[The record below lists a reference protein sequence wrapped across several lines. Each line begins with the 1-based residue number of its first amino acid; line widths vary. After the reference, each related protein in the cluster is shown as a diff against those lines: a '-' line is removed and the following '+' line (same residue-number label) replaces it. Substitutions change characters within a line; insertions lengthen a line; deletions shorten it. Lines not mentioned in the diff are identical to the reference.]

1 MNSTNNMMHSQTHM
15 NHSDN
20 PVKHKE
26 HMDLV
31 NLSQNLNNPA
41 VAINNGS
48 WFDPNT
54 WENDKIPEA
63 GDDVVISQ
71 GVTVTYDSISDT
83 RLNVMRVDGKLQF
96 ASNQNTKLVID
107 SIFVSEEAELSI
119 GNKDNPIEAD
129 KTAQIIFT
137 SDTPID
143 TNWDVKQLSRGLVSH
158 GKVDIFGA
166 EKTDFLTLEN
176 DVLAGT
182 NQLILKNIPE
192 GWQVG
197 DTIVVGGTQ
206 YDYDGNDED
215 NSRFQDEV
223 LTITE
228 INGNIVKF
236 TNNNIQS
243 GDNTVLRFDHKR
255 PDIAEK
261 DQLNLY
267 VANTSRNV
275 SFATENADIVPLNQ
289 RAHVMFMHNT
299 DVRVYNAGFYGL
311 GRTDKS
317 IPVDD
322 IGQNVDG
329 SVGNG
334 TNVRSRYALHFH
346 RAGSEDI
353 NGMAAVAQGNA
364 IVDSPGW
371 GIVHHDSHAIIEDNV
386 VFDVV
391 GSGIIT
397 ESGNEIGAW
406 RNNITIKTV
415 GFSGDRNALD
425 PDSSR
430 VLNFDFGFDGEGYWV
445 QGAAAIAMEDNVAIS
460 AAGGGINIYG
470 GNDGG
475 ESVRDKKFIDV
486 KNLPDYLQDI
496 AKGTDDETKVDVGAV
511 PFQLSGFESYNSRD
525 GIFSWG
531 KVRNDDGQLDS
542 NFDSEGLKRPAHEY
556 ISTLEDFK
564 LWNIYEKGIVL
575 FYNNNFEFKDGLI
588 VGDSTNA
595 NDRHGLGIFTNH
607 ASKEEIFDSLTIK
620 RFKEGLTVPFDAEKD
635 FIASELKNSSFSEID
650 NVFVSTEPPKP
661 RDNFLDEIEDFP
673 SYFEI
678 DNTEFEAAAG
688 NLAPTAAFETQAIGG
703 YAVEL
708 DASGSFDEDTDAK
721 FQNQPSQGIVAYGW
735 DLNNDGDIDKFG
747 RKINHYF
754 GNTGLRDIT
763 LTVWDNR
770 GTTNTITQAVD
781 IQQTPYKN
789 PLINSYFS
797 SNQLGEDYKAN
808 STAAN
813 QGWFATSGAK
823 HDSDRG
829 GSVVLSGEFSA
840 GLSQIIYDKQITRGL
855 QTLNLSLKN
864 IEGSSEPLQ
873 ENKILVTLYGVN
885 GEFGNDLYSGKGP
898 TQVGVLPMDSVKLLE
913 EDFGGSDYDWKQ
925 ITRDIDLG
933 TGYDYLMFQVNT
945 KEANQSGDFIAIY
958 DVAITGEG
966 LPIVTPE
973 EIIVPEIIEEL
984 PEIEIPP
991 IENPEVIEP
1000 PIENPPIEN
1009 PEVIEP
1015 PVENPTSENP
1025 EVIEPPI
1032 ENPTSENPEVIE
1044 APVENPTSE
1053 NPEVIEAPIENP
1065 PIENPEVIE
1074 APVENPPIENPPIE
1088 NPEVEA
1094 PIENPT
1100 TENPE
1105 VIEAPVDNPPIE
1117 NPEVIEAPV
1126 ENPTSENPEIIEQT
1140 QANGIFILPDNKN
1153 LKFSFD
1159 NTATK
1164 NVSEIGLF
1172 VVDDENGNINGIAA
1186 NSPDYL
1192 QAALS
1197 RSQVIFSTISN
1208 SPNGF
1213 NPIDIQRILEL
1224 DSQKQFGFY
1233 TIPNGTTDTAIAEI
1247 KESGKTNL
1255 NVLFSNSSQI
1265 QVNNFNQQGFS
1276 LELSEISLN
1285 VQFAEDS
1292 PVTGTKLQTETELI
1306 DLRDKTGEI
1315 SVNIDVFRE
1324 AEFDNIIGFYEVAD
1338 VEGGID
1344 ITGDG
1349 IADIN
1354 PGEQGYKQA
1363 ALTNRITTIDLLAT
1377 DNQQTA
1383 SYDGILEGG
1392 SLISSFMI
1400 VDASL
1405 DEAINGEAEVLFS
1418 QLGANTDNFDS
1429 VRMLGDNIFGFEDS
1443 GNAGDFDYNDMIMK
1457 IDFGV

>member
-1 MNSTNNMMHSQTHM
+1 MNSINNMMHSQAHM

-20 PVKHKE
+20 PVKQKE

-31 NLSQNLNNPA
+31 NLSQRLNNPV

-48 WFDPNT
+48 WFDSNT
-54 WENDKIPEA
+54 WENSKIPES
-63 GDDVVISQ
+63 GDDVVISE
-71 GVTVTYDSISDT
+71 GVTVTYDNASDT

-107 SIFVSEEAELSI
+107 SIFVSKEAELSI
-119 GNKDNPIEAD
+119 GTKDNPIQAD

-158 GKVDIFGA
+158 GKVDIFGT
-166 EKTDFLTLEN
+166 EKTDFLTLQN
-176 DVLAGT
+176 DVFAGT
-182 NQLILKNIPE
+182 NQLILKNVPE

-206 YDYDGNDED
+206 YDYDGKDED

-236 TNNNIQS
+236 TNNDITS

-275 SFATENADIVPLNQ
+275 SFATENADRVPLNQ

-322 IGQNVDG
+322 IGRNLDG

-334 TNVRSRYALHFH
+334 TNIRSRYALHFH

-353 NGMAAVAQGNA
+353 NGMAAIAKGNA

-425 PDSSR
+425 PDSPR

-445 QGAAAIAMEDNVAIS
+445 QGAAAIAIEDNVAIS

-486 KNLPDYLQDI
+486 KNLPDYLKNI

-588 VGDSTNA
+588 VGDSTDI

-607 ASKEEIFDSLTIK
+607 ASKEEIFDNLKIK
-620 RFKEGLTVPFDAEKD
+620 RFEDGLTVPFDAGKD

-661 RDNFLDEIEDFP
+661 EDNFLEEIEDFP

-678 DNTEFEAAAG
+678 NNTEFEPVVG
-688 NLAPTAAFETQAIGG
+688 NLAPTATFQTQAIGG
-703 YAVEL
+703 YAIQL
-708 DASGSFDEDTDAK
+708 DASASFDEDTDAK
-721 FQNQPSQGIVAYGW
+721 FKNQPSKGIVAYGW

-754 GNTGLRDIT
+754 DKAGLQDIT
-763 LTVWDNR
+763 LKVWDNQ
-770 GTTNTITQAVD
+770 GTANTITQAIN
-781 IQQTPYKN
+781 IQQTAYKN
-789 PLINSYFS
+789 PLINGDFS

-813 QGWFATSGAK
+813 QGWFATPGTK
-823 HDSDRG
+823 HNSDRG

-840 GLSQIIYDKQITRGL
+840 GLSQIIYDNQITRGL
-855 QTLNLSLKN
+855 QTLSFNFKN

-873 ENKILVTLYGVN
+873 ENQILVTVYGVN
-885 GEFGNDLYSGKGP
+885 GEFENDLYSGEGP
-898 TQVGVLPMDSVKLLE
+898 TQVGVLPMDSFKLLE
-913 EDFGGSDYDWKQ
+913 EDFGGSDYDWKE

-933 TGYDYLMFQVNT
+933 TGYDYLMFQINT
-945 KEANQSGDFIAIY
+945 KEANQSGDLIAID
-958 DVAITGEG
+958 DVAIIGEG

-973 EIIVPEIIEEL
+973 DIIVPELIQEL
-984 PEIEIPP
+984 PEIEIPTIDIP
-991 IENPEVIEP
+991 EIENPQTLGTNPLE
-1000 PIENPPIEN
+1000 IENSGIYTL
-1009 PEVIEP
+1009 PE
-1015 PVENPTSENP
+1015 
-1025 EVIEPPI
+1025 
-1032 ENPTSENPEVIE
+1032 
-1044 APVENPTSE
+1044 
-1053 NPEVIEAPIENP
+1053 
-1065 PIENPEVIE
+1065 
-1074 APVENPPIENPPIE
+1074 
-1088 NPEVEA
+1088 
-1094 PIENPT
+1094 
-1100 TENPE
+1100 
-1105 VIEAPVDNPPIE
+1105 
-1117 NPEVIEAPV
+1117 
-1126 ENPTSENPEIIEQT
+1126 
-1140 QANGIFILPDNKN
+1140 GKN
-1153 LKFSFD
+1153 LKFNLD
-1159 NTATK
+1159 NISTE
-1164 NVSEIGLF
+1164 NVSEIGIF
-1172 VVDDENGNINGIAA
+1172 IVDDQNGNINGIAP

-1213 NPIDIQRILEL
+1213 NPTNIKRILEL
-1224 DSQKQFGFY
+1224 DSQRQFGFY
-1233 TIPNGTTDTAIAEI
+1233 TIPNGSRDTAITEI
-1247 KESGKTNL
+1247 RESGKTNL
-1255 NVLFSNSSQI
+1255 TVLFSNSSQI
-1265 QVNNFNQQGFS
+1265 QVSNFNQQGFS
-1276 LELSEISLN
+1276 LELSAISLN
-1285 VQFAEDS
+1285 VQFAEDTS
-1292 PVTGTKLQTETELI
+1292 VTGTKLQTQTELI
-1306 DLRDKTGEI
+1306 DLRDETVEI
-1315 SVNIDVFRE
+1315 SVNIDVYRE
-1324 AEFDNIIGFYEVAD
+1324 AEYDNIIGFYQIAD
-1338 VEGGID
+1338 AEGGID

-1354 PGEQGYKQA
+1354 VGEQGYRQA
-1363 ALTNRITTIDLLAT
+1363 ALDNRITSIDLLQT
-1377 DNQQTA
+1377 ENQQTA
-1383 SYDGILEGG
+1383 SYDGILQGG

-1400 VDASL
+1400 VDAGL
-1405 DEAINGEAEVLFS
+1405 QEAINGEAEVLFS
-1418 QLGANTDNFDS
+1418 QLGANTDNVDS
-1429 VRMLGDNIFGFEDS
+1429 VRILGDNIFGFEDS
-1443 GNAGDFDYNDMIMK
+1443 GNTGDFDYNDMIVK

>member
-1 MNSTNNMMHSQTHM
+1 MNSPTNNMMHSHNHM

-20 PVKHKE
+20 PVKQKE

-31 NLSQNLNNPA
+31 NLSQDLNNPV
-41 VAINNGS
+41 VAIKNGS
-48 WFDPNT
+48 WFDANT
-54 WENDKIPEA
+54 WQDGKIPNG
-63 GDDVVISQ
+63 GDDVVISS
-71 GVTVTYDSISDT
+71 GVTVTYDNVSET
-83 RLNVMRVDGKLQF
+83 RLNVMRVDGNLKF
-96 ASNQNTKLVID
+96 ASNQNTKLIID
-107 SIFVSEEAELSI
+107 SIFVSKEAELTI
-119 GNKDNPIEAD
+119 GTQDNPIQAD

-137 SDTPID
+137 SDTSID
-143 TNWDVKQLSRGLVSH
+143 TNWDKKQLSRGLVSH

-166 EKTDFLTLEN
+166 DKTDFLTLQN
-176 DVLAGT
+176 DVFAGA
-182 NQLILKNIPE
+182 NQLILKNVPE

-206 YDYDGNDED
+206 YDYDGSDDD

-236 TNNNIQS
+236 TNNDIKS

-275 SFATENADIVPLNQ
+275 SFETENADSVPLSQ

-322 IGQNVDG
+322 IGTNVDG
-329 SVGNG
+329 SDGGG

-353 NGMAAVAQGNA
+353 NGMAAVAKGNA

-425 PDSSR
+425 PDSPR

-445 QGAAAIAMEDNVAIS
+445 QGASAIAIEDNVAIS

-486 KNLPDYLQDI
+486 KNLPAYLQDI

-588 VGDSTNA
+588 VGDSTDEN
-595 NDRHGLGIFTNH
+595 NRHGLGIFTNH
-607 ASKEEIFDSLTIK
+607 ASKEEIFDNLTIK
-620 RFKEGLTVPFDAEKD
+620 RFKEGLTVPFDAGKD
-635 FIASELKNSSFSEID
+635 FIASEFKNSNFSEID
-650 NVFVSTEPPKP
+650 NVFVSTEPPQP
-661 RDNFLDEIEDFP
+661 EDNFLGEIEDFP

-678 DNTEFEAAAG
+678 YNTEFEPVAD
-688 NLAPTAAFETQAIGG
+688 NLAPTPAFQTQDIGG
-703 YAVEL
+703 YAVQL
-708 DASGSFDEDTDAK
+708 DASASFDEDTDAK
-721 FQNQPSQGIVAYGW
+721 FKNQPSKGIVAYGW
-735 DLNNDGDIDKFG
+735 DLNNDGNIDKFG
-747 RKINHYF
+747 RQTNHYF
-754 GNTGLRDIT
+754 DKAGLQDVT

-770 GTTNTITQAVD
+770 GATNTITQAIN

-789 PLINSYFS
+789 PLINGDFS

-813 QGWFATSGAK
+813 QGWFTTPGATFNSGAITM
-823 HDSDRG
+823 
-829 GSVVLSGEFSA
+829 SGEFAA

-855 QTLNLSLKN
+855 QTLSFNLKN
-864 IEGSSEPLQ
+864 TEGGSESFQ
-873 ENKILVTLYGVN
+873 KNQILVTLYGVN
-885 GEFGNDLYSGKGP
+885 GEFENDLYSGKGP
-898 TQVGVLPMDSVKLLE
+898 TQAGILPMDSAKLLE
-913 EDFGGSDYDWKQ
+913 EDFGGSDYDWKE

-945 KEANQSGDFIAIY
+945 SAADDAGDFIGID
-958 DVAITGEG
+958 DVEIIGEG
-966 LPIVTPE
+966 LPIVTAE
-973 EIIVPEIIEEL
+973 DVIVPEIIEEL
-984 PEIEIPP
+984 PEIYIPP
-991 IENPEVIEP
+991 IDV
-1000 PIENPPIEN
+1000 
-1009 PEVIEP
+1009 
-1015 PVENPTSENP
+1015 PT
-1025 EVIEPPI
+1025 I
-1032 ENPTSENPEVIE
+1032 
-1044 APVENPTSE
+1044 
-1053 NPEVIEAPIENP
+1053 
-1065 PIENPEVIE
+1065 
-1074 APVENPPIENPPIE
+1074 
-1088 NPEVEA
+1088 
-1094 PIENPT
+1094 
-1100 TENPE
+1100 
-1105 VIEAPVDNPPIE
+1105 D
-1117 NPEVIEAPV
+1117 
-1126 ENPTSENPEIIEQT
+1126 NPEILGQT
-1140 QANGIFILPDNKN
+1140 QANGIFTLPEDKN
-1153 LKFSFD
+1153 LKFSLD
-1159 NTATK
+1159 SIATK

-1172 VVDDENGNINGIAA
+1172 LVDDENGNINGIAP
-1186 NSPDYL
+1186 NSENYL

-1197 RSQVIFSTISN
+1197 RKQVIFSTIFN

-1213 NPIDIQRILEL
+1213 NPTDIQRILEL
-1224 DSQKQFGFY
+1224 DSQRQFGFY
-1233 TIPNGTTDTAIAEI
+1233 MIPNGSTDKAIAEN
-1247 KESGKTNL
+1247 SP
-1255 NVLFSNSSQI
+1255 VLFSNISQM
-1265 QVNNFNQQGFS
+1265 QVNNLNQDSFNLQ
-1276 LELSEISLN
+1276 LSEEISLN
-1285 VQFAEDS
+1285 VEFAEDT
-1292 PVTGTKLQTETELI
+1292 PATGTKIQAQKELI
-1306 DLRDKTGEI
+1306 DLRDETGSI
-1315 SVNIDVFRE
+1315 SVNIEVYRE
-1324 AEFDNIIGFYEVAD
+1324 AEFDNIIGFYQVAD
-1338 VEGGID
+1338 AEGGID

-1363 ALTNRITTIDLLAT
+1363 ALNKRITTIDLLQT
-1377 DNQQTA
+1377 ENQQTA

-1400 VDASL
+1400 VDATL
-1405 DEAINGEAEVLFS
+1405 EEAVNGEAEVLFS
-1418 QLGANTDNFDS
+1418 QLGANTDNVDS

-1443 GNAGDFDYNDMIMK
+1443 GIAGDFDYNDMIVKM
-1457 IDFGV
+1457 DFGV

>member
-1 MNSTNNMMHSQTHM
+1 MNSSANNMMHSQTHM

-20 PVKHKE
+20 PVKQKE

-31 NLSQNLNNPA
+31 NLSQNLNNP
-41 VAINNGS
+41 VIAINNGS
-48 WFDPNT
+48 WFDANT
-54 WENDKIPEA
+54 WENGKIPGN
-63 GDDVVISQ
+63 GDDVVISE
-71 GVTVTYDSISDT
+71 GVTVTYDNISDT

-107 SIFVSEEAELSI
+107 SIFVSKEAELSI
-119 GNKDNPIEAD
+119 GTKDNPIQAD

-166 EKTDFLTLEN
+166 DKTDFLTLQN
-176 DVLAGT
+176 DVFAGA
-182 NQLILKNIPE
+182 NQLILENVPE

-206 YDYDGNDED
+206 YDYDGKDED

-223 LTITE
+223 LAITE

-236 TNNNIQS
+236 TNNDITS

-261 DQLNLY
+261 NQLNLY

-275 SFATENADIVPLNQ
+275 SFATENADSVPLNQ

-353 NGMAAVAQGNA
+353 NGMAAVAKGNA

-445 QGAAAIAMEDNVAIS
+445 QGAAAIAIEDNVAIS

-475 ESVRDKKFIDV
+475 ESVRDKKFIDI
-486 KNLPDYLQDI
+486 KNLPDYLKDI

-588 VGDSTNA
+588 VGDSIDA
-595 NDRHGLGIFTNH
+595 NERHGLGIFTNH
-607 ASKEEIFDSLTIK
+607 ASKEEKFDNLTIK

-635 FIASELKNSSFSEID
+635 FIASELSNSSFSEID

-661 RDNFLDEIEDFP
+661 KDNFLEEIEDFP
-673 SYFEI
+673 SYFKI
-678 DNTEFEAAAG
+678 KNTEFESNVG
-688 NLAPTAAFETQAIGG
+688 NLAPTAAFETQDIGG
-703 YAVEL
+703 YAVKL
-708 DASGSFDEDTDAK
+708 DASASFDEDTDVK
-721 FQNQPSQGIVAYGW
+721 FKNQPSKGIVAYGW
-735 DLNNDGDIDKFG
+735 DLNNDGNTDKFG
-747 RKINHYF
+747 RTINHYF
-754 GNTGLRDIT
+754 NQPGLRDVT
-763 LTVWDNR
+763 LTVWDNQ
-770 GTTNTITQAVD
+770 GTTNTITQAIE

-789 PLINSYFS
+789 PLINGDFS

-823 HDSDRG
+823 HNSDRG

-855 QTLNLSLKN
+855 QTLNFNLKN

-873 ENKILVTLYGVN
+873 ENQILVTVYGVN
-885 GEFGNDLYSGKGP
+885 GEFGNDLYSGNGP
-898 TQVGVLPMDSVKLLE
+898 TQVGVLPMDSVTLLE
-913 EDFGGSDYDWKQ
+913 EDFGGSDYDWKE

-933 TGYDYLMFQVNT
+933 TGYDYLMFQINT
-945 KEANQSGDFIAIY
+945 KEANQAGDMIAI
-958 DVAITGEG
+958 DDIAITGAG

-973 EIIVPEIIEEL
+973 EIIVPEIIQEL
-984 PEIEIPP
+984 PEIEIPE
-991 IENPEVIEP
+991 IEIPTIDNPELLG
-1000 PIENPPIEN
+1000 
-1009 PEVIEP
+1009 
-1015 PVENPTSENP
+1015 
-1025 EVIEPPI
+1025 
-1032 ENPTSENPEVIE
+1032 
-1044 APVENPTSE
+1044 
-1053 NPEVIEAPIENP
+1053 
-1065 PIENPEVIE
+1065 
-1074 APVENPPIENPPIE
+1074 
-1088 NPEVEA
+1088 
-1094 PIENPT
+1094 
-1100 TENPE
+1100 
-1105 VIEAPVDNPPIE
+1105 
-1117 NPEVIEAPV
+1117 
-1126 ENPTSENPEIIEQT
+1126 
-1140 QANGIFILPDNKN
+1140 QAQPNGIFTLPDNKN
-1153 LKFSFD
+1153 LKFSFESI
-1159 NTATK
+1159 ATK
-1164 NVSEIGLF
+1164 NISEIGLF
-1172 VVDDENGNINGIAA
+1172 VVDDENGNINGIAP

-1192 QAALS
+1192 EAALS

-1213 NPIDIQRILEL
+1213 NPTDIQRILEL
-1224 DSQKQFGFY
+1224 DSQRQFGFY
-1233 TIPNGTTDTAIAEI
+1233 TIPNGSAQTAIAEI
-1247 KESGKTNL
+1247 KQSGKTTIT
-1255 NVLFSNSSQI
+1255 VLFSNSSQI
-1265 QVNNFNQQGFS
+1265 QVNNFNQNGFS
-1276 LELSEISLN
+1276 LGFSEISLN
-1285 VQFAEDS
+1285 VQFAEDT
-1292 PVTGTKLQTETELI
+1292 PKTGTKLQAQTELI
-1306 DLRDKTGEI
+1306 DLRDETGEI
-1315 SVNIDVFRE
+1315 SVNIDVYRE
-1324 AEFDNIIGFYEVAD
+1324 AEFDNIIGFYQVAD
-1338 VEGGID
+1338 AEGGID

-1354 PGEQGYKQA
+1354 PGEQGYQQA

-1392 SLISSFMI
+1392 SLISLFMI
-1400 VDASL
+1400 VDATL
-1405 DEAINGEAEVLFS
+1405 DEAINSEAEVLFS
-1418 QLGANTDNFDS
+1418 QLGANTDNVDS
-1429 VRMLGDNIFGFEDS
+1429 VRILGDNIFGFEDS

>member
-1 MNSTNNMMHSQTHM
+1 MNSPINNMMDSQSHM

-20 PVKHKE
+20 PVKQKE

-31 NLSQNLNNPA
+31 NLSQNLNNPV
-41 VAINNGS
+41 VAINSGS
-48 WFDPNT
+48 WFDVNT
-54 WENDKIPEA
+54 WQDNKVPGS
-63 GDDVVISQ
+63 GDDVVISE
-71 GVTVTYDSISDT
+71 GVTVTYDNVSET

-96 ASNQNTKLVID
+96 ASNQNTKLILD
-107 SIFVSEEAELSI
+107 SLFVSKEAELAI
-119 GNKDNPIEAD
+119 GTKDNPIQAD

-143 TNWDVKQLSRGLVSH
+143 TNWDKKQLSRGLVSH

-166 EKTDFLTLEN
+166 DKTDFLTLQN
-176 DVLAGT
+176 DVFAGA
-182 NQLILKNIPE
+182 NQLVLKNVPQ
-192 GWQVG
+192 GWKVG
-197 DTIVVGGTQ
+197 DKIVVGGTQ
-206 YDYDGNDED
+206 YDYDGSDDD

-228 INGNIVKF
+228 INGNNVKF
-236 TNNNIQS
+236 TNNDISS

-255 PDIAEK
+255 PDIVEK
-261 DQLNLY
+261 KQLNLY

-275 SFATENADIVPLNQ
+275 SFATENADSVPLSQ

-317 IPVDD
+317 KPVDD

-353 NGMAAVAQGNA
+353 NGMAAIAKGNA

-425 PDSSR
+425 PDSPR

-445 QGAAAIAMEDNVAIS
+445 QGASAIAIEDNVAIS

-486 KNLPDYLQDI
+486 KNLPSYLKDI

-556 ISTLEDFK
+556 ISTLEDFQ

-575 FYNNNFEFKDGLI
+575 FYNNNYELKDGLI
-588 VGDSTNA
+588 VGDSVDK

-607 ASKEEIFDSLTIK
+607 ASKEEIFDNLTIK
-620 RFKEGLTVPFDAEKD
+620 RFKEGLTVPFDAGKD

-650 NVFVSTEPPKP
+650 RVFVSTEPPKP
-661 RDNFLDEIEDFP
+661 EDNFLGELEDFP

-678 DNTEFEAAAG
+678 KNTQFELITG
-688 NLAPTAAFETQAIGG
+688 NLTPTPSFQNQGIGG
-703 YAVEL
+703 YAVQL
-708 DASGSFDEDTDAK
+708 DASASFDEDTDVK
-721 FQNQPSQGIVAYGW
+721 FKNQPSKGITAYGW
-735 DLNNDGDIDKFG
+735 DLNNDGSIDKFG

-754 GNTGLRDIT
+754 DKPGLRDVT

-770 GTTNTITQAVD
+770 GATNTITQAIN

-789 PLINSYFS
+789 PLINGDFS
-797 SNQLGEDYKAN
+797 NNELGEDYKAN

-813 QGWFATSGAK
+813 QGWFATSGATYN
-823 HDSDRG
+823 SG
-829 GSVVLSGEFSA
+829 AVVLSGEFST

-855 QTLNLSLKN
+855 QTLSFNLKN
-864 IEGSSEPLQ
+864 SEGGSESFQ
-873 ENKILVTLYGVN
+873 KNQILVTLYGVN
-885 GEFGNDLYSGKGP
+885 GEFENDLYSGEGP
-898 TQVGVLPMDSVKLLE
+898 TQVGVLPMNSTKLLE
-913 EDFGGSDYDWKQ
+913 EDLGGTNYDWKKV
-925 ITRDIDLG
+925 IRDIDLG
-933 TGYDYLMFQVNT
+933 TGYDYLMFQINT
-945 KEANQSGDFIAIY
+945 SQADESGDFIAID
-958 DVAITGEG
+958 DVEIIGEG

-973 EIIVPEIIEEL
+973 NITLPELIQPPDIDIPTIDTPPIEIIDNSEIIETNQPEL
-984 PEIEIPP
+984 VQ
-991 IENPEVIEP
+991 N
-1000 PIENPPIEN
+1000 
-1009 PEVIEP
+1009 
-1015 PVENPTSENP
+1015 
-1025 EVIEPPI
+1025 
-1032 ENPTSENPEVIE
+1032 
-1044 APVENPTSE
+1044 
-1053 NPEVIEAPIENP
+1053 
-1065 PIENPEVIE
+1065 
-1074 APVENPPIENPPIE
+1074 
-1088 NPEVEA
+1088 
-1094 PIENPT
+1094 
-1100 TENPE
+1100 
-1105 VIEAPVDNPPIE
+1105 
-1117 NPEVIEAPV
+1117 
-1126 ENPTSENPEIIEQT
+1126 T
-1140 QANGIFILPDNKN
+1140 QNNGIFTLPEEKN
-1153 LKFSFD
+1153 LKFSLDLD
-1159 NTATK
+1159 NIATK
-1164 NVSEIGLF
+1164 NVSEISLF
-1172 VVDDENGNINGIAA
+1172 VVDDENGNINGIA
-1186 NSPDYL
+1186 PDDENYL

-1208 SPNGF
+1208 PNGF
-1213 NPIDIQRILEL
+1213 NSKDIQRILEL
-1224 DSQKQFGFY
+1224 DSQRQFGFY
-1233 TIPNGTTDTAIAEI
+1233 IIPNGSTDKAIAD
-1247 KESGKTNL
+1247 NL
-1255 NVLFSNSSQI
+1255 PVLFSNSSQM
-1265 QVNNFNQQGFS
+1265 QLNDFNQDGFN
-1276 LELSEISLN
+1276 LKLSEISLN
-1285 VQFAEDS
+1285 VEFAEDI
-1292 PVTGTKLQTETELI
+1292 PAVGTKLQSQKELI
-1306 DLRDKTGEI
+1306 DLRDNTGSV
-1315 SVNIDVFRE
+1315 SVNIEVYRE
-1324 AEFDNIIGFYEVAD
+1324 ADYDNIIGFYQVAD

-1354 PGEQGYKQA
+1354 AGEQGYKQA
-1363 ALTNRITTIDLLAT
+1363 ALNNRITSIDLLQT
-1377 DNQQTA
+1377 DNQQIA

-1392 SLISSFMI
+1392 TLISSFMI
-1400 VDASL
+1400 VDATL
-1405 DEAINGEAEVLFS
+1405 EEAVNGEADVYFS
-1418 QLGANTDNFDS
+1418 QLGANTDNVDS
-1429 VRMLGDNIFGFEDS
+1429 IRMLGDNIFGFEDS
-1443 GNAGDFDYNDMIMK
+1443 GNSGDFDYNDMIIKM
-1457 IDFGV
+1457 DFGV

>member
-1 MNSTNNMMHSQTHM
+1 M

-20 PVKHKE
+20 PVKQKE

-31 NLSQNLNNPA
+31 NLSQSLTNPV
-41 VAINNGS
+41 VAFKSGS
-48 WFDPNT
+48 WFDANIWKDGKVPGS
-54 WENDKIPEA
+54 
-63 GDDVVISQ
+63 GDDVVISE
-71 GVTVTYDSISDT
+71 GVTVTYDNVSDT

-96 ASNQNTKLVID
+96 ASNQNTKLILD
-107 SIFVSEEAELSI
+107 SLFVSKQAELSV
-119 GNKDNPIEAD
+119 GTKDNPIQAD

-166 EKTDFLTLEN
+166 DKTDFLTLEN
-176 DVLAGT
+176 DVFAGA
-182 NQLILKNIPE
+182 NQLILKNIPQ
-192 GWQVG
+192 GWKVG
-197 DTIVVGGTQ
+197 DRIVVGGTK
-206 YDYDGNDED
+206 YDYDGSDDD

-236 TNNNIQS
+236 TNNDIKS

-275 SFATENADIVPLNQ
+275 SFETENADSVPVSQ

-322 IGQNVDG
+322 IGQNLDG
-329 SVGNG
+329 SVGGG

-353 NGMAAVAQGNA
+353 NGMAAVAKGNA

-386 VFDVV
+386 VFDVI

-415 GFSGDRNALD
+415 GFSGNRNALD
-425 PDSSR
+425 PDSPR

-445 QGAAAIAMEDNVAIS
+445 QGASAIAIEDNIAIS

-486 KNLPDYLQDI
+486 KNLPDYLKDI

-556 ISTLEDFK
+556 ISNLKDFK

-575 FYNNNFEFKDGLI
+575 FYNNNFEFKNGLI
-588 VGDSTNA
+588 IGDSTDE

-607 ASKEEIFDSLTIK
+607 ASKEEVFDNLTIK
-620 RFKEGLTVPFDAEKD
+620 RFKEGLTVPFDAGKD

-661 RDNFLDEIEDFP
+661 KDNFLEEIEDFP
-673 SYFEI
+673 SYLKI
-678 DNTEFEAAAG
+678 YNTEFEPIDD
-688 NLAPTAAFETQAIGG
+688 NLAPIPSFQTQEIGG
-703 YAVEL
+703 YALQL
-708 DASGSFDEDTDAK
+708 DASASFDEDTDAK
-721 FQNQPSQGIVAYGW
+721 LINQPSKGIVAYGW
-735 DLNNDGDIDKFG
+735 DLNNDGMIDQFG

-754 GNTGLRDIT
+754 DAPGLRDIT
-763 LTVWDNR
+763 LKIWDNR
-770 GTTNTITQAVD
+770 GATNTITQAIN
-781 IQQTPYKN
+781 IQQTAYNN
-789 PLINSYFS
+789 PLINGDFS
-797 SNQLGEDYKAN
+797 SSELGEDYKSN

-813 QGWFATSGAK
+813 QGWFATSGATYN
-823 HDSDRG
+823 S
-829 GSVVLSGEFSA
+829 GSVVLSGEFST
-840 GLSQIIYDKQITRGL
+840 GLSQIIYDNQITRGL
-855 QTLNLSLKN
+855 QTLSFNLKN
-864 IEGSSEPLQ
+864 TEGGSESFQ
-873 ENKILVTLYGVN
+873 KNKILVTLYGVN
-885 GEFGNDLYSGKGP
+885 GEFGNDLYSGEGP
-898 TQVGVLPMDSVKLLE
+898 TQVGVLPMNSVKLLE
-913 EDFGGSDYDWKQ
+913 EDLGGSSYDWKEF
-925 ITRDIDLG
+925 TRDIELE

-945 KEANQSGDFIAIY
+945 SQANDAGDFIGID
-958 DVAITGEG
+958 DVEIIGEG
-966 LPIVTPE
+966 LPIVIPE
-973 EIIVPEIIEEL
+973 DIIVPELIQNL
-984 PEIEIPP
+984 PEIDIPP
-991 IENPEVIEP
+991 IEIIN
-1000 PIENPPIEN
+1000 
-1009 PEVIEP
+1009 
-1015 PVENPTSENP
+1015 
-1025 EVIEPPI
+1025 
-1032 ENPTSENPEVIE
+1032 
-1044 APVENPTSE
+1044 
-1053 NPEVIEAPIENP
+1053 
-1065 PIENPEVIE
+1065 
-1074 APVENPPIENPPIE
+1074 
-1088 NPEVEA
+1088 
-1094 PIENPT
+1094 
-1100 TENPE
+1100 
-1105 VIEAPVDNPPIE
+1105 
-1117 NPEVIEAPV
+1117 
-1126 ENPTSENPEIIEQT
+1126 NPEILGTNQPELAQN
-1140 QANGIFILPDNKN
+1140 NGIFTLPENKN
-1153 LKFSFD
+1153 LKFSLD
-1159 NTATK
+1159 SIATK

-1172 VVDDENGNINGIAA
+1172 VVDDKNGNINGIAP
-1186 NSPDYL
+1186 NSENYL

-1197 RSQVIFSTISN
+1197 RSQLIFSTISN
-1208 SPNGF
+1208 FPDGF
-1213 NPIDIQRILEL
+1213 NPKDIRRILEL
-1224 DSQKQFGFY
+1224 DSQRQFGFY
-1233 TIPNGTTDTAIAEI
+1233 IIPNGTKETAIAKNSPI
-1247 KESGKTNL
+1247 
-1255 NVLFSNSSQI
+1255 LFSNSSQI
-1265 QVNNFNQQGFS
+1265 QVNNFNQNGFN
-1276 LELSEISLN
+1276 LKLSEISLN
-1285 VQFAEDS
+1285 VEFAEDIL
-1292 PVTGTKLQTETELI
+1292 PTGTKLQTQKELI
-1306 DLRDKTGEI
+1306 DLRDKTGSV
-1315 SVNIDVFRE
+1315 SVNIEVYRE
-1324 AEFDNIIGFYEVAD
+1324 AEYDNIIGFYQVAD
-1338 VEGGID
+1338 ADGGID

-1354 PGEQGYKQA
+1354 AGEQGYKEA
-1363 ALTNRITTIDLLAT
+1363 ALNNRITTIDLLQT
-1377 DNQQTA
+1377 ENQQTA
-1383 SYDGILEGG
+1383 NYDGILEGG

-1400 VDASL
+1400 VDATL
-1405 DEAINGEAEVLFS
+1405 EEALNGDADVYFS
-1418 QLGANTDNFDS
+1418 QLGANTDNVDS

-1443 GNAGDFDYNDMIMK
+1443 GIGGDFDYNDVIIKM
-1457 IDFGV
+1457 DFGG

>member
-1 MNSTNNMMHSQTHM
+1 MMDSQSHM

-20 PVKHKE
+20 PVKQKE

-31 NLSQNLNNPA
+31 NLSQSLNNP
-41 VAINNGS
+41 VIAINSGS
-48 WFDPNT
+48 WFNPNT
-54 WENDKIPEA
+54 WKDGKVPGS
-63 GDDVVISQ
+63 GDDVVISE
-71 GVTVTYDSISDT
+71 GVTVTYDNVNDT

-96 ASNQNTKLVID
+96 ASNQNTKLIID
-107 SIFVSEEAELSI
+107 SIFVSKEAELVI
-119 GNKDNPIEAD
+119 GTKDNPIQAD
-129 KTAQIIFT
+129 RTAQIIFT

-143 TNWDVKQLSRGLVSH
+143 TNWDKKQLSRGLVSH

-166 EKTDFLTLEN
+166 DKTDFLTLQN
-176 DVLAGT
+176 DVFAGA
-182 NQLILKNIPE
+182 NQLVLKSVPQ
-192 GWQVG
+192 GWRVG
-197 DTIVVGGTQ
+197 DTMVVGGTK
-206 YDYDGNDED
+206 YDYDGSDDD

-228 INGNIVKF
+228 INGNTVKF
-236 TNNNIQS
+236 TNNNITS
-243 GDNTVLRFDHKR
+243 GDNTVLRFDHKT

-261 DQLNLY
+261 DRLNLY

-275 SFATENADIVPLNQ
+275 SFETENADRVFLSQ

-322 IGQNVDG
+322 IGTNVDG
-329 SVGNG
+329 SPGNG

-353 NGMAAVAQGNA
+353 NGMAAIAKGNA

-425 PDSSR
+425 PDSPR

-445 QGAAAIAMEDNVAIS
+445 QGASAIAIENNVAIS

-486 KNLPDYLQDI
+486 KNLPDYLKDI

-556 ISTLEDFK
+556 ISTLKDFK

-588 VGDSTNA
+588 VGDSTDA
-595 NDRHGLGIFTNH
+595 NNRHGLGIFTNH
-607 ASKEEIFDSLTIK
+607 ASKEEIFDNLTIK
-620 RFKEGLTVPFDAEKD
+620 RFAEGLTVPFDAGKD
-635 FIASELKNSSFSEID
+635 FIASEFKNSSFSEID

-661 RDNFLDEIEDFP
+661 ADNFLEEIEDFP

-678 DNTEFEAAAG
+678 YNTEFAPVAG
-688 NLAPTAAFETQAIGG
+688 NLAPTPAFQTQEIGG
-703 YAVEL
+703 YAVQL
-708 DASGSFDEDTDAK
+708 DASASFDEDTDAK
-721 FQNQPSQGIVAYGW
+721 FKNQPSKGIVAYGW
-735 DLNNDGDIDKFG
+735 DLNNDGKIDRFG

-754 GNTGLRDIT
+754 DKAGLRDIN

-770 GTTNTITQAVD
+770 GATNTITQAIN

-789 PLINSYFS
+789 PLINGDFS

-813 QGWFATSGAK
+813 QGWFATPGAK
-823 HDSDRG
+823 HNSG
-829 GSVVLSGEFSA
+829 AITMSGEFAA

-855 QTLNLSLKN
+855 QTLSFNLKN
-864 IEGSSEPLQ
+864 TEGGSESFQ
-873 ENKILVTLYGVN
+873 KNKIVVTFYGVN
-885 GEFGNDLYSGKGP
+885 GEFDNDLYFGTGP
-898 TQVGVLPMDSVKLLE
+898 TQVGVLPMNSIKLLE
-913 EDFGGSDYDWKQ
+913 EDLGGSTYDWKE
-925 ITRDIDLG
+925 IIHDIDLG

-945 KEANQSGDFIAIY
+945 SQADDSGDFIAID
-958 DVAITGEG
+958 DVAIVGEA
-966 LPIVTPE
+966 LPIVISE
-973 EIIVPEIIEEL
+973 EIIL
-984 PEIEIPP
+984 PELIQDPP
-991 IENPEVIEP
+991 IDIPVID
-1000 PIENPPIEN
+1000 II
-1009 PEVIEP
+1009 
-1015 PVENPTSENP
+1015 
-1025 EVIEPPI
+1025 
-1032 ENPTSENPEVIE
+1032 
-1044 APVENPTSE
+1044 
-1053 NPEVIEAPIENP
+1053 
-1065 PIENPEVIE
+1065 
-1074 APVENPPIENPPIE
+1074 
-1088 NPEVEA
+1088 
-1094 PIENPT
+1094 
-1100 TENPE
+1100 
-1105 VIEAPVDNPPIE
+1105 D
-1117 NPEVIEAPV
+1117 
-1126 ENPTSENPEIIEQT
+1126 NPEIIGQT
-1140 QANGIFILPDNKN
+1140 QLEILPQNNGIFTLPENKN

-1159 NTATK
+1159 RIATK

-1172 VVDDENGNINGIAA
+1172 IVDDENGNINGIA
-1186 NSPDYL
+1186 PDFPNYL
-1192 QAALS
+1192 QTALV
-1197 RSQVIFSTISN
+1197 RSQVIFSTISK
-1208 SPNGF
+1208 SPKGF
-1213 NPIDIQRILEL
+1213 NLKEIQRILEL
-1224 DSQKQFGFY
+1224 DSQRQFGFY
-1233 TIPNGTTDTAIAEI
+1233 IIPNGTTDTAIAE
-1247 KESGKTNL
+1247 NL
-1255 NVLFSNSSQI
+1255 PVLFSNSSQM
-1265 QVNNFNQQGFS
+1265 QVNNLNQDGFS
-1276 LELSEISLN
+1276 LKLSEQISLN
-1285 VQFAEDS
+1285 VEFSEDI
-1292 PVTGTKLQTETELI
+1292 PAVGTKIQSQKELI
-1306 DLRDKTGEI
+1306 DLRDEVGSI
-1315 SVNIDVFRE
+1315 SVNIEVYRE
-1324 AEFDNIIGFYEVAD
+1324 AEYDNIIGFYEVAD
-1338 VEGGID
+1338 ADGGID
-1344 ITGDG
+1344 IDGDG

-1354 PGEQGYKQA
+1354 AGEQGYKEA
-1363 ALTNRITTIDLLAT
+1363 ALNNRITSIDLVKT
-1377 DNQQTA
+1377 ENQQTA

-1400 VDASL
+1400 VDATL
-1405 DEAINGEAEVLFS
+1405 EKALNGDANVYFS
-1418 QLGANTDNFDS
+1418 QLGANPGGMDS
-1429 VRMLGDNIFGFEDS
+1429 VRMLGDNIFGFEDA
-1443 GNAGDFDYNDMIMK
+1443 GIAGDFDYNDMIVKM
-1457 IDFGV
+1457 DFGV